1 MNKKKQTNNV
11 VDILHRRY
19 IGDIPERKIS
29 LQTERVN
36 AEVARMIYEL
46 RKEAGLTQ
54 KELADLIGTT
64 QSVVSRLEDADY
76 DGHSLSLLHRIAKA
90 LNRRLTVKM
99 GEKDKDVNVMRFVFQ
114 EVVRGLRKK
123 KGLKIDQFAKKVGI
137 ERDEVVALERDVE
150 YQPTPLILY
159 KLSDFHKVSQRKLA
173 VLAGAVKDV
182 SIDMRKEASMFA
194 AQHESFSKL
203 TDEEKRTLDEF
214 VKFLRT
220 GEGKRKLMDRKGL
233 KQVPKGKEIHHK
245 KPLKDGGTDTLRN
258 VKLVSKKTQKKIH
271 KKK

>member
-1 MNKKKQTNNV
+1 MTNKKKQTNNA

-46 RKEAGLTQ
+46 RREAGLTQ
-54 KELADLIGTT
+54 QELADLIGTT

-76 DGHSLSLLHRIAKA
+76 DGHSLSMLHRIAKA
-90 LNRRLTVKM
+90 LNRTLTVKM
-99 GEKDKDVNVMRFVFQ
+99 GEKDKDTNVMRFVFQ
-114 EVVRGLRKK
+114 EVVRGLRKQ
-123 KGLKIDQFAKKVGI
+123 KGLKIDQFAKRVGI
-137 ERDEVVALERDVE
+137 ERDEVVALERDVD
-150 YQPTPLILY
+150 YRPTPLILY

-182 SIDMRKEASMFA
+182 SIDMRKEASRFA
-194 AQHESFSKL
+194 AQSESFTKL

-220 GEGKRKLMDRKGL
+220 
-233 KQVPKGKEIHHK
+233 
-245 KPLKDGGTDTLRN
+245 KDDN
-258 VKLVSKKTQKKIH
+258 
-271 KKK
+271 

>member
-1 MNKKKQTNNV
+1 
-11 VDILHRRY
+11 
-19 IGDIPERKIS
+19 
-29 LQTERVN
+29 
-36 AEVARMIYEL
+36 
-46 RKEAGLTQ
+46 
-54 KELADLIGTT
+54 
-64 QSVVSRLEDADY
+64 
-76 DGHSLSLLHRIAKA
+76 
-90 LNRRLTVKM
+90 
-99 GEKDKDVNVMRFVFQ
+99 
-114 EVVRGLRKK
+114 
-123 KGLKIDQFAKKVGI
+123 
-137 ERDEVVALERDVE
+137 
-150 YQPTPLILY
+150 
-159 KLSDFHKVSQRKLA
+159 VSQRKLA